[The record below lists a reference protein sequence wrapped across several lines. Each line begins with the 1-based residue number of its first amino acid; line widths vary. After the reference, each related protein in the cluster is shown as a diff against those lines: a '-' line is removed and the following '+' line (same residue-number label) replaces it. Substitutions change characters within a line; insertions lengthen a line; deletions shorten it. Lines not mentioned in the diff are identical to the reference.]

1 MRSSIVQFIIGTAVA
16 LGRSVIAPSDRQ
28 QIEGYFL
35 DGQFR

>member
-1 MRSSIVQFIIGTAVA
+1 LIIGTAVG
-16 LGRSVIAPSDRQ
+16 LGTSVIAPSDRQ